1 MGDFVFFEQTNKPAY
16 LKYVTA
22 FLLVTAATG
31 LKIGLFPTMGSET
44 PFLLYFAV
52 IIIVTRYNGTWPA
65 IFASILAAIAIN
77 YFFLS
82 PYNSFRLSSNEALQT
97 VFFLAECFL
106 LASLS
111 FIQDRTLK
119 RIGENQKMFQILIE
133 KSSDG
138 IMMLKLDGEII
149 YSNPS
154 VAGITGYSPEDL
166 RSKQLW
172 SLLLPEEVTNV
183 KERFY
188 QIASHPDKSIQ
199 FLHQLKHKNG
209 HPIWIDNTIINLI
222 EEPLVKCLVINF
234 TNVTYRVEHERQ
246 MEDFIGIASHELKTP
261 LTSLKAYT
269 QVLEMRMKKEN
280 NTTSA
285 ILVNKI
291 DRQINR
297 VVGMIFN
304 LLDVTKLQSGVMNLN
319 VSDFDFNDLV
329 YEIAEGIQGS
339 CQQHQI
345 ITDLGSSAVVHGD
358 KERIGQVLTNLIS
371 NAIKYSPDA
380 NSVCI
385 TTAIEDNVLK
395 TFVTDYGIGIP
406 ESEIR
411 SVFARFYRVQS
422 VKESFQGLG
431 LGLFI
436 SSQIIERHGGEMGVV
451 SKVNEGSTFWFSL
464 PL

>member
-1 MGDFVFFEQTNKPAY
+1 MGNYSFFDYTSKPAY

-22 FLLVTAATG
+22 FILVAAATG
-31 LKIGLFPTMGSET
+31 LKIGLFPTLGSDT

-52 IIIVTRYNGTWPA
+52 IIIITRYYGTWPA
-65 IFASILAAIAIN
+65 VFASVLTAIAISF
-77 YFFLS
+77 FFLS
-82 PYNSFRLSSNEALQT
+82 PNNGLRISPNEALQII
-97 VFFLAECFL
+97 FFLAECFL
-106 LASLS
+106 LSSLS

-119 RIGENQKMFQILIE
+119 RDSEHQKMFQVLIE
-133 KSSDG
+133 KSSDC

-149 YSNPS
+149 YNSPS
-154 VAGITGYSPEDL
+154 VSGITGYSADDL
-166 RSKQLW
+166 RGRQLW
-172 SLLLPEEVTNV
+172 SLLLAEEVTNV
-183 KERFY
+183 KEKFY

-199 FLHQLKHKNG
+199 FVHQLKHKNG
-209 HPIWIDNTIINLI
+209 HVIWIDSTIINLI
-222 EEPLVKCLVINF
+222 EEPLVKGIVINF
-234 TNVTYRVEHERQ
+234 TNVTDRVVRERQ

-280 NTTSA
+280 NSTSV

-291 DRQINR
+291 DKQINR

-304 LLDVTKLQSGVMNLN
+304 LLDVTKLQSGIMNLN

-329 YEIAEGIQGS
+329 YEVVEGIQGS
-339 CQQHQI
+339 CEKHQVV
-345 ITDLGSSAVVHGD
+345 TDLGPSAVIHGD
-358 KERIGQVLTNLIS
+358 KERIGQVITNLIS

-380 NSVCI
+380 NSVCV

-411 SVFARFYRVQS
+411 SVFGRFYRVQS

-436 SSQIIERHGGEMGVV
+436 SSQIIERHSGEMGVT
-451 SKVNEGSTFWFSL
+451 SKVDEGSTFWFSL